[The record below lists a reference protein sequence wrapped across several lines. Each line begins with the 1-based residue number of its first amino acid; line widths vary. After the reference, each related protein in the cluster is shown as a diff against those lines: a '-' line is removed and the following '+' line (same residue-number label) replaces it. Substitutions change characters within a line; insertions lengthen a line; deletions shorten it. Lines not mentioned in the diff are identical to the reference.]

1 MTSTIPLT
9 IIFSKPRV
17 GTCALV
23 KTWMCRNEGR
33 GYLNWG
39 FLIKYGMYGHFS
51 CVTQQSA
58 DLKAETQKLFTR
70 GSEFATCSLLS
81 ATFEAALW
89 VFRLHYCDCIIIST
103 QLMFCPESWSLLLHF
118 YFLSPLVHKCAFF
131 FLKGLGK
138 WISLLLFIKLY
149 GQERIY
155 QKCKVGGGGRSN

>member
-70 GSEFATCSLLS
+70 ESEFATCSLLS

-131 FLKGLGK
+131 F
-138 WISLLLFIKLY
+138 F
-149 GQERIY
+149 ERSGEMNLTIIIY
-155 QKCKVGGGGRSN
+155 QVVWSGKNISEM